1 MVDKIPQGDYAL
13 AMDDS
18 NFRCE
23 MSVIVSLSFT
33 RWSVKEAGYEE
44 EVRKAWG
51 YERLTGQGA
60 NVPKARGRETCA
72 WGRLRREADICWHR
86 LHGCHP
92 QKPFLDPCGL
102 HMTEQPSLTM
112 QPAFGHFPVAQGDQC
127 ISVSPG
133 FSWL

>member
-1 MVDKIPQGDYAL
+1 
-13 AMDDS
+13 MDDS

-23 MSVIVSLSFT
+23 MSVVVSPSFT

-51 YERLTGQGA
+51 CERLTGQGA
-60 NVPKARGRETCA
+60 NVPKAQGRGTYAWSRLLRET
-72 WGRLRREADICWHR
+72 DIRWHR
-86 LHGCHP
+86 LHGSNH

-102 HMTEQPSLTM
+102 HMTEQLSLTV
-112 QPAFGHFPVAQGDQC
+112 QPAFSHFLVAQGDQC